1 MGDQQDVS
9 FALPC
14 CRYCCEWEERCALFE
29 TYRDAISVLLA
40 DAVCFCLALLE
51 GVLVLELGT
60 HGDGG
65 VGIRY
70 CSWLSSGS

>member
-1 MGDQQDVS
+1 M
-9 FALPC
+9 
-14 CRYCCEWEERCALFE
+14 CAFSE
-29 TYRDAISVLLA
+29 TYRNAISVLLA

-65 VGIRY
+65 IGIRY
-70 CSWLSSGS
+70 CSWLLSGS